1 MATVETSKEVT
12 VDGLRHPVG
21 DQPSNVYW
29 KRRVA
34 VLAGVVVA
42 VLLVWWILSS
52 LTGGSASPG
61 TAKSP
66 GPTVSPST
74 SPSSTLALDRAC
86 TDADVEV
93 TTGPKDAGFGTNEMP
108 TFDVTVTS
116 VGSSA
121 CMVDPKA
128 TSTIVIASGND
139 TWFDSSTCKDYAV
152 FDAEKFLIQPGDKH
166 ELTASW
172 NRGRGD
178 KGCSADLQPATK
190 GYFWVTTTVGG
201 VSADKL
207 QFHIG

>member
-1 MATVETSKEVT
+1 

-29 KRRVA
+29 KRRLA

-42 VLLVWWILSS
+42 VLLVWWIFSS
-52 LTGGSASPG
+52 LTGGSSTPG
-61 TAKSP
+61 TSKSP
-66 GPTVSPST
+66 APTVSPST
-74 SPSSTLALDRAC
+74 SPTSTLALDRPC

-93 TTGPKDAGFGTNEMP
+93 TTGPKDAKFTGDAAP

-128 TSTIVIASGND
+128 KSTIVIASGKE

-166 ELTASW
+166 GLTASW

-178 KGCSADLQPATK
+178 KGCSTKLQPATK
-190 GYFWVTTTVGG
+190 GYYWVTTTVGG
-201 VSADKL
+201 VSADKV
-207 QFHIG
+207 QFSIG